1 MVIHMS
7 SDELVDALRSMEIR
21 FSKKIDDHSAA
32 SDAGI
37 RILNVELRGVREF
50 QVRTSARLDGFEKT
64 LNRIGENVDETR
76 ERVAKVE
83 GRIDQSVMDEH
94 ENSEKLG
101 EMGIKI
107 AGIGLRGQSSRGLID
122 SPNLKWVVIPIIL
135 LLIGLFGL
143 AGYDVSKS
151 TGQIISGGE

>member
-32 SDAGI
+32 SEAGI

-94 ENSEKLG
+94 ENSEKLS

-107 AGIGLRGQSSRGLID
+107 AGIGLRGQSSRGFID